1 MMAVKV
7 VTEKLVTELRDDLES
22 MRSFLQDAEA
32 RVNLIKESKLD
43 VSYDTEDILE
53 EFLLRLAQPKGNGF
67 FHSLCK
73 GYHHLR
79 QLRARHR
86 LAIQVEVVKRKVKA
100 ISERRNAFSL
110 RRIEEATSSTAL
122 QTWND
127 PRLASLFLDDADVVG
142 IDNPKILLISCL
154 VSGGQN
160 LTAIS
165 VVAMGGVGKTTL
177 VKKVYDSQA
186 VKTYFKHHAWVTVS
200 QSFTAAELLRA
211 ILKDFLEETKEPILE
226 GINIMGEIHVK
237 IDVLLID

>member
-1 MMAVKV
+1 MAMMAVKV
-7 VTEKLVTELRDDLES
+7 VIEKLGSLLAAEAQFLGGVGRAVTELRDDLES

-32 RVNLIKESKLD
+32 RSESVKGVQTWVKQVRD
-43 VSYDTEDILE
+43 GSYDTEDILE
-53 EFLLRLAQPKGNGF
+53 EFLLRLAQLKDNGF
-67 FHSLCK
+67 FHSLRK

-86 LAIQVEVVKRKVKA
+86 LAIQVEDVKRK
-100 ISERRNAFSL
+100 
-110 RRIEEATSSTAL
+110 
-122 QTWND
+122 TWND

-165 VVAMGGVGKTTL
+165 VVGMGGVGKTTL
-177 VKKVYDSQA
+177 VKKVSDSQA

-200 QSFTAAELLRA
+200 Q
-211 ILKDFLEETKEPILE
+211 
-226 GINIMGEIHVK
+226 
-237 IDVLLID
+237 